1 MANSSLKEQIEAAK
15 FALAQNQAIG
25 NQPVGNQP
33 KLVEP
38 VPAQQPASAQPASA
52 QPASAQPASLDQTS
66 ATALIT
72 RVKSLEEQ
80 VSNSQRDLH
89 VLLQKIRNINQ
100 KQQSTAPSPIKTS
113 SPAQKTKPAK
123 SLPKRLLLAVV
134 FLAILTVGLLVI
146 VPAGFPALS
155 LETMG
160 ITGLGF
166 SPMPEWLKNLGANFA
181 SLL

>member
-38 VPAQQPASAQPASA
+38 VPAQ

-100 KQQSTAPSPIKTS
+100 KQQSTAPNPNKTS
-113 SPAQKTKPAK
+113 SPAQKAKPAK
-123 SLPKRLLLAVV
+123 SLPKRLLIAVV

>member
-38 VPAQQPASAQPASA
+38 VPAQQPASA

-100 KQQSTAPSPIKTS
+100 KQQSTAPNPNKTS
-113 SPAQKTKPAK
+113 SPAQKAKPAK
-123 SLPKRLLLAVV
+123 SLPKRLLIAVV